1 MWIVGFLHTRERRRS
16 SVHHVGFVKRLMKVA
31 APLGDVFLAPLLVP
45 AAGLMKLVRRA
56 GVERLPLCRKVLS
69 AFGVFPVADHYY
81 EPLIEFSS
89 LRHPLDQRRNL
100 PGIDMNVDGQLALLG
115 QFRFSE
121 ELRPLTELKKDEL
134 TYNFGNGFFDSG
146 DAEFLYNLIR
156 LRKPARI
163 VEIGSGHSTLIAIEA
178 LRNNKKDDAEYRCEH
193 ICIEPYEAPWLERS
207 GVAVRRE
214 RVETVDRSVFERLT
228 AGDLLFI
235 DSSHVIRPQG
245 DVLCEFLEIIPAL
258 KKGVLV
264 HVHDVFTPR
273 DYPKSWVVDKVRL
286 WNEQYLLEAL
296 LTGNPSWS
304 IVGALNFLHHEHHEQ
319 LAAVCPFL
327 TDDREPCSFYIE
339 RVAE

>member
-1 MWIVGFLHTRERRRS
+1 VCPGVTRS
-16 SVHHVGFVKRLMKVA
+16 LKRLLKAA
-31 APLGDVFLAPLLVP
+31 APLVDLCLAPLLVP
-45 AAGLMKLVRRA
+45 AAALMKLVRRV
-56 GVERLPLCRKVLS
+56 GVERLPVCRKVLS
-69 AFGVFPVADHYY
+69 VFGVFPVADHYY

-100 PGIDMNVDGQLALLG
+100 PGIDMNVAGQLALLG

-121 ELRPLTELKKDEL
+121 ELRPFTELTTDEL
-134 TYNFGNGFFDSG
+134 TYSFGNGFFDSG

-163 VEIGSGHSTLIAIEA
+163 VEIGSGHSTLIAIA
-178 LRNNKKDDAEYRCEH
+178 AIRNNQKDDAGYRCEH

-207 GVAVRRE
+207 GVAVHRE
-214 RVETVDRSVFERLT
+214 QVETVDRSVFDQL
-228 AGDLLFI
+228 ASGDLLFI

-245 DVLCEFLEIIPAL
+245 DVLCEFLEIIPML
-258 KKGVLV
+258 QQGVVV

-304 IVGALNFLHHEHHEQ
+304 IIGALNFLHHEHPQQ
-319 LAAVCPFL
+319 LAATCPFL
-327 TDDREPCSFYIE
+327 TKDREPCSFYIE
-339 RVAE
+339 RVAD